1 MNERIY
7 FKHDDGELE
16 LRFTVGTSR
25 IPGADNGLFAAR
37 PYMTNDTLTYY
48 AAATKADDLGRVGT
62 PAADAKL
69 KRLEVPK
76 ARYVMEVGG
85 RYIVSYGC
93 NNPAGLAN
101 DAGDEHANVVG
112 EGGGRMAATRHI
124 EIGEEIYWCY
134 GRAYW
139 RRWAPR
145 LTLPTARGRAEDA
158 GGAGQGRGQGGSGA
172 AGGTSDTVGSGGG
185 SIEVRESVATDEQ
198 DTQ

>member
-1 MNERIY
+1 MTR
-7 FKHDDGELE
+7 
-16 LRFTVGTSR
+16 R
-25 IPGADNGLFAAR
+25 AAPLHQVLCR
-37 PYMTNDTLTYY
+37 AHCA

-185 SIEVRESVATDEQ
+185 NIEVRESVTTDEQ